1 MERRHVLFIANTA
14 WNLANFRRPIIT
26 ELLNR
31 GDMVTAIAG
40 ADGAEAQLLS
50 MGCRYESLTIDSK
63 GTNPMKDAWLAF
75 SLSRHLAALR
85 PDIIL
90 CFTIKPV
97 IYGSLAA
104 KWRGI
109 AVINTITGLGTAFIE
124 DAWITRVV
132 QWLYKLALPGPL
144 PVVFQNEDDL
154 ALFRERSLIGGNPVT
169 VVAGSGVDL
178 SLFDIVPMPKQGP
191 VTFLMIA
198 RLLGDKGVREYA
210 DAARSVRRSH
220 PNVRFQLLG
229 PLGVANRT
237 AIAQSELQDWV
248 ASGAVDYCGETDD
261 VRPFI
266 AAAHCAVL
274 PSYREGMPRVLL
286 EAAAMGR
293 PLIAT
298 DVTGCREVVIDGS
311 NGFLCRVRDAGDLAL
326 KMEAFLALPPDTQ
339 RRMGEASRAIAMQ
352 RFDARGVAA
361 TYLGL
366 IDKQLSET
374 GSEAP

>member
-1 MERRHVLFIANTA
+1 MARRHVLFIANTA

-26 ELLNR
+26 ALLSR

-50 MGCRYESLTIDSK
+50 MGCRFEPLMIDSK
-63 GTNPMKDAWLAF
+63 GTNPLKDAGLAF
-75 SLSRHLAALR
+75 TLSRHLAALR

-104 KWRGI
+104 RWRGI
-109 AVINTITGLGTAFIE
+109 TVINTITGLGTAFIA
-124 DAWITRVV
+124 DTWITRIV
-132 QWLYKLALPGPL
+132 QRLYRLVLPGPQ
-144 PVVFQNEDDL
+144 PVVFQNGDDL
-154 ALFRERSLIGGNPVT
+154 ALFRARRLIGGNPVT
-169 VVAGSGVDL
+169 VVPGSGVDL
-178 SLFDIVPMPKQGP
+178 SSFGFVPLPKQGP

-210 DAARSVRRSH
+210 EAARQVGRTH
-220 PNVRFQLLG
+220 QNVRFQLLG

-237 AIAQSELQDWV
+237 AIAQSELRDWV
-248 ASGAVDYCGETDD
+248 AEGTIDYRGETDD

-298 DVTGCREVVIDGS
+298 DVTGCREVVVEGS

-326 KMEAFLALPPDTQ
+326 KVEAFLALPPDVR
-339 RRMGEASRAIAMQ
+339 RRMGEASRALAM
-352 RFDARGVAA
+352 RCFDARGVAA
-361 TYLGL
+361 TYLQL
-366 IDKQLSET
+366 IDKQLSGT
-374 GSEAP
+374 ASEAP